1 MENQTP
7 QNSSQESKVST
18 MLRLMRKNKLVT
30 LLSLIIVLLIVGLS
44 VQHID
49 KNRLISEHATEMK
62 NATMLSNEELATVFT
77 WSVRSELMRGN
88 QDNVDQLFL
97 RLIKN
102 KAVTKVQLIDPDT
115 KKVTLSTD
123 KKDEGLIIT
132 DTEIANTKNQKK
144 IEGKDLYTVVMPVIS
159 IDRIIGIVLVEF
171 KK

>member
-1 MENQTP
+1 MENQTS

-18 MLRLMRKNKLVT
+18 ILRLMRKNKLVT
-30 LLSLIIVLLIVGLS
+30 LLSLIIILLIVGLG
-44 VQHID
+44 VQHIN
-49 KNRLISEHATEMK
+49 KNHLISEHAVEMK
-62 NATMLSNEELATVFT
+62 NAVMLSNEELATVFT

-132 DTEIANTKNQKK
+132 DVEIANTKNQKK
-144 IEGKDLYTVVMPVIS
+144 IEGKDSYTVVIPVIS